1 MHFTKKL
8 ICLLL
13 CIAAL
18 ALPLLSCDK
27 DPAESSS
34 GAVAAS
40 GADSKRARGPT
51 VYVADVPV
59 VDLDGRV
66 FRVLCRD
73 YSYGSTSVTGF
84 NGEGHPAPRL

>member
-34 GAVAAS
+34 GAAAAS
-40 GADSKRARGPT
+40 GADSETCEGPT
-51 VYVADVPV
+51 VFAGDGTV
-59 VDLDGRV
+59 VELDGRG
-66 FRVLCRD
+66 FRVLCGVYR
-73 YSYGSTSVTGF
+73 
-84 NGEGHPAPRL
+84 

>member
-34 GAVAAS
+34 GAAAAS
-40 GADSKRARGPT
+40 GADSETSEGPRTLPGLQLRLDVRDRLQRRGH
-51 VYVADVPV
+51 
-59 VDLDGRV
+59 
-66 FRVLCRD
+66 
-73 YSYGSTSVTGF
+73 S
-84 NGEGHPAPRL
+84 APRL

>member
-27 DPAESSS
+27 DPAENSS
-34 GAVAAS
+34 GAAAAS
-40 GADSKRARGPT
+40 GADSETCLLYTSDA
-51 VYVADVPV
+51 ADE
-59 VDLDGRV
+59 L
-66 FRVLCRD
+66 
-73 YSYGSTSVTGF
+73 
-84 NGEGHPAPRL
+84 